1 MEDELFQD
9 ICKFTN
15 KYDVYV
21 NFNEIDDSYEIKLK
35 LTNNSSHDVNIMPGK
50 MHLEK
55 SSNGN
60 LIYKSNGKYSICFK
74 NM

>member
-1 MEDELFQD
+1 MNYFK
-9 ICKFTN
+9 I
-15 KYDVYV
+15 YV

>member
-21 NFNEIDDSYEIKLK
+21 DFNEIDDSYEIKLK
-35 LTNNSSHDVNIMPGK
+35 CGK
-50 MHLEK
+50 
-55 SSNGN
+55 NQ
-60 LIYKSNGKYSICFK
+60 YV
-74 NM
+74 